1 MAGFFGMSAPAAASA
16 GTFQTTSRVNLRSE
30 PTTESASI
38 TLVNGG
44 TNVDVL
50 DHNPAGWSKVT
61 VGSSTGYIRSDF
73 LKFSTGGSAAA
84 FKATAGVNVRSSAS
98 TTSSVV
104 TTVTRGASIEVVE
117 HDPAGWSSVRV
128 NGTTGY
134 IRSDFLTRGGDGSAA
149 AGSGVSAGGGTPAAE
164 TPGSDTVIATLKTTG
179 AINMRSGAST
189 SHSVI
194 RTLAANTSVE
204 VLENQAN
211 GWSRV
216 KHNGTNG
223 FIRSDLLSAS
233 GSSSAQPAQP
243 ITLMTT
249 GTVNMR
255 SGPST
260 SSSVIRTLS
269 PNTSIEVTGTQNEWS
284 SVKHN
289 GTNGFIRTDLLS
301 ATGSP
306 SSSPAPSSGAV
317 IATLRT
323 VTEVNLRSGPSTSH
337 ERIRV
342 LPANTSVDVIEN
354 HANGWSSVK
363 HNGTSGFIRS
373 DLLGSGSNSNT
384 VELIDWSVAKDIIP
398 TGVNLNIVDVRTG
411 ITFQLRGFAKSGHLD
426 VEPPTQADTDA
437 ILRTRN
443 GVWSWAARPVWVTV
457 GGRTFAAAI
466 NGMPHDVST
475 IRDNGMD
482 GHICLHFNNTVTNSQ
497 SYQRDLRAA
506 VAEAYN
512 ARPR

>member
-16 GTFQTTSRVNLRSE
+16 GTFQTTSRVNLRAE
-30 PTTESASI
+30 PSTASASI
-38 TLVNGG
+38 TLVNSG
-44 TNVDVL
+44 TNVEVI

-61 VGSSTGYIRSDF
+61 VGGSTGFIRSDF
-73 LKFSTGGSAAA
+73 LKFQTGGTAAT
-84 FKATAGVNVRSSAS
+84 FSATAGVNVRSSAS

-104 TTVTRGASIEVVE
+104 TTVTMGASIEVTE

-128 NGTTGY
+128 NGMTGY

-149 AGSGVSAGGGTPAAE
+149 GSSGSTVGETPAAE
-164 TPGSDTVIATLKTTG
+164 TPASDPVISTLVTTG
-179 AINMRSGAST
+179 AINMRAGAST
-189 SHSVI
+189 SHNVI

-216 KHNGTNG
+216 RHNGTNG

-233 GSSSAQPAQP
+233 GTSPEQPAQP
-243 ITLMTT
+243 TTLLTT
-249 GTVNMR
+249 GTINMR
-255 SGPST
+255 AGPST
-260 SSSVIRTLS
+260 SNTVIRMLP
-269 PNTSIEVTGTQNEWS
+269 PNTSVEVTGTQGEWS
-284 SVKHN
+284 SVRHN
-289 GTNGFIRTDLLS
+289 GTNGFIRSDLLS
-301 ATGSP
+301 TAGSP
-306 SSSPAPSSGAV
+306 ISSPAPSTGAA

-323 VTEVNLRSGPSTSH
+323 VTDVNLRSGPSTSH

-342 LPANTSVDVIEN
+342 LPANTGVDVIEN
-354 HANGWSSVK
+354 HANGWSSVR

-384 VELIDWSVAKDIIP
+384 VELIDWSLARDIVP

-411 ITFQLRGFAKSGHLD
+411 ITFQVRGFAKTGHLD

-457 GGRTFAAAI
+457 GGRTFAAAL

-482 GHICLHFNNTVTNSQ
+482 GHLCLHFNNTVTNSQ

-506 VAEAYN
+506 VTEAYN

>member
-1 MAGFFGMSAPAAASA
+1 MSAPASASA
-16 GTFQTTSRVNLRSE
+16 GTFQTTSRVNLRTE
-30 PTTESASI
+30 PSTTSASI
-38 TLVNGG
+38 TLVNSG
-44 TNVDVL
+44 TNVEVL

-61 VGSSTGYIRSDF
+61 VGGSTGFIRSDF
-73 LKFSTGGSAAA
+73 LKLQTGGTAAT
-84 FKATAGVNVRSSAS
+84 FSATAGVNVRSSAS

-104 TTVTRGASIEVVE
+104 TTVTRGASIEVTE
-117 HDPAGWSSVRV
+117 HDPAGWSRVRV
-128 NGTTGY
+128 NGMTGF

-149 AGSGVSAGGGTPAAE
+149 GGSTGSIVVETPAAE
-164 TPGSDTVIATLKTTG
+164 TPASDTVVATLVTTG

-216 KHNGTNG
+216 RHNGTSGFIRSDLLSESGSTPAQPAQPTTLLTTGTVNMRSGPSTSNTVIRLLSPNTSVEVTGTQGEWSSVRHNGTNG
-223 FIRSDLLSAS
+223 FIRSDLLSA
-233 GSSSAQPAQP
+233 A
-243 ITLMTT
+243 
-249 GTVNMR
+249 
-255 SGPST
+255 
-260 SSSVIRTLS
+260 
-269 PNTSIEVTGTQNEWS
+269 
-284 SVKHN
+284 
-289 GTNGFIRTDLLS
+289 
-301 ATGSP
+301 GSP
-306 SSSPAPSSGAV
+306 LTSPAPSTGAA

-354 HANGWSSVK
+354 HANGWSSVR

-373 DLLGSGSNSNT
+373 DLLGSGSNSNS
-384 VELIDWSVAKDIIP
+384 VELVDWSSARDIVP

-411 ITFQLRGFAKSGHLD
+411 ITFQLRGFAKTGHLD
-426 VEPPTQADTDA
+426 VEPPTPADTEA

-457 GGRTFAAAI
+457 GGRTFAAAL

-482 GHICLHFNNTVTNSQ
+482 GHLCLHFNNTVTNSQ

-506 VAEAYN
+506 VIEAYN

>member
-1 MAGFFGMSAPAAASA
+1 MKQRLQKIIIFVLIVSTMAGFFGMSVPAVASV
-16 GTFQTTSRVNLRSE
+16 GTFQTTSRVNLRAE
-30 PTTESASI
+30 PSTEAASI
-38 TLVNGG
+38 TLVNSG

-50 DHNPAGWSKVT
+50 IHNPAGWSKVT
-61 VGSSTGYIRSDF
+61 VGGSTGFIRSDF
-73 LKFSTGGSAAA
+73 LKFTIGGSAAT
-84 FKATAGVNVRSSAS
+84 FSTTAGVNVRSSAS
-98 TTSSVV
+98 TASNVV
-104 TTVTRGASIEVVE
+104 TTVARGTSIEVLE
-117 HDPAGWSSVRV
+117 HDPAGWSRVKV
-128 NGTTGY
+128 NGTNGF
-134 IRSDFLTRGGDGSAA
+134 IRSDFLTRGGEGSAA
-149 AGSGVSAGGGTPAAE
+149 AGSGGSTDSAGNNGGGTPVAE
-164 TPGSDTVIATLKTTG
+164 TPASDTVIATLKTTG
-179 AINMRSGAST
+179 AINMRTGAST

-194 RTLAANTSVE
+194 RTLVANTSVE

-216 KHNGTNG
+216 RHNGTNG

-233 GSSSAQPAQP
+233 GS
-243 ITLMTT
+243 
-249 GTVNMR
+249 
-255 SGPST
+255 
-260 SSSVIRTLS
+260 
-269 PNTSIEVTGTQNEWS
+269 
-284 SVKHN
+284 
-289 GTNGFIRTDLLS
+289 
-301 ATGSP
+301 P
-306 SSSPAPSSGAV
+306 SSSSTPSSGAA

-323 VTEVNLRSGPSTSH
+323 VTDVNLRSGPSTSH
-337 ERIRV
+337 DRIRI

-354 HANGWSSVK
+354 HANGWSSVR

-373 DLLGSGSNSNT
+373 DLLGSGSNSNA
-384 VELIDWSVAKDIIP
+384 VELVDWSSARDIVP
-398 TGVNLNIVDVRTG
+398 TGVNLTIVDVRTG

-457 GGRTFAAAI
+457 GGRTFAAAL

-482 GHICLHFNNTVTNSQ
+482 GHLCLHFNNTVTNSQ

-506 VAEAYN
+506 VTEAYN